1 MLTNIKSIA
10 KVQLTLI
17 RKHFPSAFNTYTA
30 VICVPSKRSIMQWS
44 TSVMAKEK
52 SSRQKK
58 KKKKKKEKGKN
69 ARNKKEKGHR
79 KSKKLAA
86 TRGKE
91 KCSRQN
97 KKTRGKKETGHGK
110 RKKLTAKEK
119 FLPQKEMADGKKKV
133 DRDCEQ

>member
-30 VICVPSKRSIMQWS
+30 IIWVPSKRSIMQWP

-52 SSRQKK
+52 SSRQ
-58 KKKKKKEKGKN
+58 KKKKKEKGKN

-91 KCSRQN
+91 KCSRRN

-133 DRDCEQ
+133 DRDREQ